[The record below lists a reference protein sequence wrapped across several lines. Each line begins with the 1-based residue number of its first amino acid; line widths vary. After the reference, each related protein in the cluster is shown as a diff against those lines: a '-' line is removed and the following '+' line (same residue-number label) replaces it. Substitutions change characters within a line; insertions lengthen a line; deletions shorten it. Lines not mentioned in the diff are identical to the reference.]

1 MTAASPVRRV
11 RILGVDIDDVT
22 MDETI
27 ALLTAMAESGRPNHV
42 LTVNPEFVM
51 IAERDRE
58 FRAVIQAADLC
69 VPDGIGIILASA
81 LLGRRLRERVTGV
94 DTVLRMARVC
104 RDRGLRLFLLGAAP
118 GIAERT
124 ADILRRDNPGLQI
137 AGTFAGSPKP
147 EDEAEICALIAAAR
161 PHVLF
166 VAYGPPKQDLWIAR
180 TRDRLKIPLAMGVG
194 GTFDFITGVAQRAPV
209 WMQRIGLEWLHRL
222 IREPW
227 RWRRM
232 LTLPKFAGR
241 VLMRRLSGTN
251 ERTGP

>member
-51 IAERDRE
+51 IAERDQE

-241 VLMRRLSGTN
+241 VLVHRLSGTN

>member
-51 IAERDRE
+51 IAERDQE